1 MNRVRRILWGVV
13 LVALGVLFGLHVMEI
28 VDLKTLFEGWWTLF
42 ILVPSFVG
50 LITDR
55 DKIWSIIGL
64 FTGTTLLL
72 ACQDIIPDKAVI
84 KLIVPFVII
93 LIGIKMIFKD
103 TFSKGAKEAKRKLKE
118 SGEPVKQYAAV
129 FSGQDVNYSGEIFK
143 SAQVNAIFGGV
154 QFDLSNAV
162 IADGA
167 VLDICSVFGG
177 IDIILPPDV
186 NVKINTSSVFGGIDD
201 KRTTKPVNGAVTL
214 YITGSCIFGGADI
227 K

>member
-1 MNRVRRILWGVV
+1 MNRVRRVLWGVV

-84 KLIVPFVII
+84 KLIVPFVIVI
-93 LIGIKMIFKD
+93 IGLKMIFKD
-103 TFSKGAKEAKRKLKE
+103 TFSKGAKDAKRKLKE

-129 FSGQDVNYSGEIFK
+129 FSGQDVNFTGEVFK

-154 QFDLSNAV
+154 EFDLSNAV

-186 NVKINTSSVFGGIDD
+186 NVKINTNSVFGGIGD
-201 KRTTKPVNGAVTL
+201 KRASKPVNGAVTL
-214 YITGSCIFGGADI
+214 YIMGSCIFGGADI

>member
-129 FSGQDVNYSGEIFK
+129 FSGQDVNFTGEIFK
-143 SAQVNAIFGGV
+143 SAEVNAIFGGMKV
-154 QFDLSNAV
+154 DLSNAV

-167 VLDICSVFGG
+167 VLDLCSVFGG

-201 KRTTKPVNGAVTL
+201 KRASKPVNGAVTL

>member
-1 MNRVRRILWGVV
+1 MNRVRRILWGIV

-72 ACQDIIPDKAVI
+72 ACQDVIPDKAVI
-84 KLIVPFVII
+84 KLIVPFVIVI
-93 LIGIKMIFKD
+93 IGLKMIFKD

-118 SGEPVKQYAAV
+118 SGEPVKQHAAV
-129 FSGQDVNYSGEIFK
+129 FSGQDVNYSGEVFK
-143 SAQVNAIFGGV
+143 SAEVNAIFGGV
-154 QFDLSNAV
+154 NIDLSDAV
-162 IADGA
+162 ITDGA
-167 VLDICSVFGG
+167 VLDICCIFGG
-177 IDIILPPDV
+177 ADVILPADV
-186 NVKINTSSVFGGIDD
+186 NVKINTNSIFGGVSD
-201 KRTTKPVNGAVTL
+201 KRATKPASGAVTL

>member
-28 VDLKTLFEGWWTLF
+28 IDLKTLFEGWWTLF

-50 LITDR
+50 LIADR

-64 FTGTTLLL
+64 FTGTTILL
-72 ACQDIIPDKAVI
+72 ACQDVIPDDAVV
-84 KLIVPFVII
+84 KLIVPFVIVI
-93 LIGIKMIFKD
+93 IGLKMIFRD
-103 TFSKGAKEAKRKLKE
+103 TFNRGAKEAKRKIKE

-129 FSGQDVNYSGEIFK
+129 FSGQDVNYSGELFK
-143 SAQVNAIFGGV
+143 AADVNAVFGGMKV
-154 QFDLSNAV
+154 DLRNAV

-167 VLDICSVFGG
+167 VLNVCSIFGG
-177 IDIILPPDV
+177 VDVILPPDV
-186 NVKINTSSVFGGIDD
+186 NVKTNTSSVFGGVSD
-201 KRTTKPVNGAVTL
+201 KRATKPVNGAVTL
-214 YITGSCIFGGADI
+214 YITGSCIFGGIDI